1 MEIEVNGLTFTLRK
15 RDGACGLLQ
24 TQFQISEDAEPISLL
39 TTSNIVLGQGLHN
52 DGARASRRQRGRE
65 TWALEVSDV
74 LRLSRGGMAARRDA
88 RQPSPVQAPV
98 EAGARHRG
106 RQARGR
112 FGGG

>member
-1 MEIEVNGLTFTLRK
+1 MEIKVNGLTFTLRK

-65 TWALEVSDV
+65 TWALE
-74 LRLSRGGMAARRDA
+74 AAQEGVPA
-88 RQPSPVQAPV
+88 NV
-98 EAGARHRG
+98 
-106 RQARGR
+106 
-112 FGGG
+112 